1 MNIVMKTESCLI
13 MKIKMI
19 MLITFLLL
27 AVLTIGAVSAE
38 DNNATSDDL
47 QIADEED
54 DVIALNGYNEEE
66 HYIEVYDEIELDYDE
81 DSVADI
87 YLPSSTNKGSFRV
100 YNGNEEVA
108 RSDINLDDEDHWII
122 DEDDDE
128 ILTGYLY
135 VEDLTLNKIK
145 NGDTLAFKFF
155 EYKNS
160 QYVEF
165 QDMTVLCKVKITGS
179 TMFLTEIGEA
189 EADISANDIALNKT
203 SENFIFVNVTERMGT
218 FIITVET
225 DNDDYEVFK
234 ENLMTTGRPYSEF
247 DDEYGDHYY
256 CFAFSLDDLN
266 NYVAQNL
273 GDGDSF
279 VDLINNGT
287 ISSGDEMYFELLE
300 DEDDEY
306 SEIDSESWTIAI
318 KNGKI
323 SFEEDKI
330 DVTYEDDL
338 NIPMDGAWNETVIL
352 TYEVKKGTTGKI
364 VIRLND
370 DQAPAF
376 EKALS
381 ELDPDDDDEDSNYYD
396 ITIADLNITQ
406 EGEYVLHCYFY
417 DENEEQIYPY
427 DDEEDPETLVLRPS
441 QIVIGENATIIVTP
455 FSIRVDENKTIIT
468 INATDGQD
476 EDEVIIYVDGNE
488 TPIII
493 KLGNCT
499 LEDDGNYTIK
509 SKQLNL
515 GVGNHTLNITCKG
528 TNSNGNV
535 TITTD
540 LEIEIADETVYTT
553 LNDAFVFI
561 SLEEEDITKSIDITG
576 LVNVTITDSEGNVIA
591 TIVKDI
597 DEIDPDDEYLVI
609 RTNDMRVELNGTYN
623 VSVRYYNGNK
633 GFVQEEGIVT
643 FKELSADD
651 YGISIKDVIDDDKI
665 IIFDEV
671 PLDNNILVAIDGNE
685 PITFTKSSLS
695 KEVSQNKT
703 RYFIKQDQLGL
714 TDGPHSISVSIE
726 NGKDIIPLANVNVS
740 VDLKENID
748 PELTISVANIEVGN
762 VAIVLITTN
771 STFTGTVAVQ
781 VANKN
786 FTVNVKNGK
795 GNVSVAGLD
804 VGTYT
809 ATATFAPNEF
819 FISSVKSTTFK
830 VTSKPVTPAKKA
842 NVIKLTLKKVK
853 IKKSAKKLVL
863 KATLKIN
870 GKAVKGKKVIFK
882 FKGKKYTGKTSK
894 SGVAKVTIKKKVLK
908 KLKVGK
914 KVTYSAKYLIFPFF
928 KKSLKSPMT
937 NVYITLKTI
946 RLIIILKY
954 SLKLPKKEE

>member
-1 MNIVMKTESCLI
+1 
-13 MKIKMI
+13 MKIKRI

-27 AVLTIGAVSAE
+27 AVLAIGAVSAE

-47 QIADEED
+47 QVADEED

-108 RSDINLDDEDHWII
+108 RSDIDLGDEDHWEV
-122 DEDDDE
+122 DEEDE
-128 ILTGYLY
+128 LLYGYLF
-135 VEDLTLNKIK
+135 VEDLTLTKI
-145 NGDTLAFKFF
+145 NDGDTLTFKFF
-155 EYKNS
+155 EYKNN
-160 QYVEF
+160 QYEEF
-165 QDMTVLCKVKITGS
+165 EDMTVLCKVKITDS
-179 TMFLTEIGEA
+179 TMFLTEIGEV
-189 EADISANDIALNKT
+189 EAYISANDIALNKT

-273 GDGDSF
+273 GGADSF
-279 VDLINNGT
+279 VDLIEDGI
-287 ISSGDEMYFELLE
+287 ISSDDEMYFELLE
-300 DEDDEY
+300 DEDDED
-306 SEIDSESWTIAI
+306 SEIASKSWTMTI
-318 KNGKI
+318 KNRKI
-323 SFEEDKI
+323 YFDN
-330 DVTYEDDL
+330 DEDDVDIDCNEL
-338 NIPMDGAWNETVIL
+338 NIVMDKGWNETVIF
-352 TYEVKKGTTGKI
+352 TYEVKKGIKGKI
-364 VIRLND
+364 VIYLND
-370 DQAPAF
+370 DQIPAF
-376 EKALS
+376 DKNIN
-381 ELDPDDDDEDSNYYD
+381 ELNPIDPDPDDESNYYD
-396 ITIADLNITQ
+396 ITIADLGITQ
-406 EGEYVLHCYFY
+406 AGEYVLRYYFD
-417 DENEEQIYPY
+417 DESGNHIYSY
-427 DDEEDPETLVLRPS
+427 DEEDPETLVLTPS
-441 QIVIGENATIIVTP
+441 QIITGDNATIWVDPRPI
-455 FSIRVDENKTIIT
+455 SVDEEDEIIIK
-468 INATDGQD
+468 INATDVQTD
-476 EDEVIIYVDGNE
+476 DEVIIYVDGNE
-488 TPIII
+488 TPIKIN
-493 KLGNCT
+493 LGACET
-499 LEDDGNYTIK
+499 DDDGNYTITLD
-509 SKQLNL
+509 QLKL

-528 TNSNGNV
+528 TNSIANV

-540 LEIEIADETVYTT
+540 LVIEIADETVYTT

-561 SLEEEDITKSIDITG
+561 SLEDDDITESRDIAG
-576 LVNVTITDSEGNVIA
+576 LVNVTITDSEGKVIA
-591 TIVKDI
+591 TIEKDI
-597 DEIDPDDEYLVI
+597 DDIGGVADLESLVI
-609 RTNDMRVELNGTYN
+609 RTNEMGVDLKGTYN

-633 GFVQEEGIVT
+633 GFVQEKRNVT

-651 YGISIKDVIDDDKI
+651 YGISIKDIIDDNKI

-671 PLDNNILVAIDGNE
+671 PLDNNILVSIDGNE
-685 PITFTKSSLS
+685 PITFSKSSLS

-703 RYFIKQDQLGL
+703 RYFIKQEQLGL

-726 NGKDIIPLANVNVS
+726 NGKDIIPLVNVNVT
-740 VDLKENID
+740 VDLKENVD

-786 FTVNVKNGK
+786 FTVNVKEGK
-795 GNVSVAGLD
+795 GNVSVTGLD

-809 ATATFAPNEF
+809 ATATFAPNAF

-914 KVTYSAKYLIFPFF
+914 KVTYSAKYSTKTV
-928 KKSLKSPMT
+928 KKTVK
-937 NVYITLKTI
+937 V
-946 RLIIILKY
+946 
-954 SLKLPKKEE
+954 KK